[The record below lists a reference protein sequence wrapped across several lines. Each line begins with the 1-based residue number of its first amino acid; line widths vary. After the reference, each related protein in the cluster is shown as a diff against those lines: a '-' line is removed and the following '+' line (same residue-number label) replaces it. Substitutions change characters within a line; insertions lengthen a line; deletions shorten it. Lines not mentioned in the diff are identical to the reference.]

1 MDPKARNLFIT
12 KLFFMWVAL
21 LGLSHTTWADKTK
34 PALKALEKGEF
45 DKVEELV
52 VKSLEKDSINPGSKY
67 VFSLLYATSSFP
79 RYNVDSAHFFVSAAQ
94 KEFDLVSEKDQEGLI
109 KDDVTR
115 VLIES
120 HHSHVDSL
128 AFAVAVSKNSLG
140 AYNYYIER
148 YEDSAL
154 LNEAVKRRNTVAFNL
169 AAQTGTW
176 QSYKG
181 FLDTYPQA
189 AEAGKAKKEYD
200 RLIFEEKT
208 HSGGLEEME
217 GFLDSQPETPYR
229 EILEEKIFGFM
240 AGFGE
245 PHKIL
250 NFLANYDNGLLGKK
264 ALNLLH
270 HIEPDNKDYL
280 KILNS
285 SPWKSHL
292 DSLNELKEVN
302 QPVLVPFLADGKYG
316 FGDLN
321 GDIVIDLQ
329 FDQIEEE
336 HYCGNISG
344 DVLSITLDKTNLLV
358 NRKLDTIYQGRFD
371 RHVDLGNGI
380 LKVVNKGKAGALH
393 KSGFRILPF
402 IYEDVSMLNNS
413 LLKTKRAGKYG
424 ISGFLGKELVAPKYD
439 NIYLSHGFIVIEDKG
454 RISINL
460 ASSFV
465 DNLKN
470 DKFNPVFKYEDFE
483 IIGSNVICFDGDDE
497 MLLDSLLNEVVP
509 MGPHRIN
516 TKFETWVVKQAN
528 GYRLFDRQT
537 EKLQSEVYA
546 NVIQNEQWMAVKN
559 QKWSLYSKSISDVP
573 IVGLDSVNLLG
584 EDIALMF
591 RGESGTAIFPNKKI
605 VEFSKDEKLRSIS
618 SGKNTNVHFLVISRG
633 GKNILYRDGE
643 RVIESVYEIGYIADN
658 VFSAKAR
665 GEYGA
670 MDTRAQLIMRVRYD
684 AIGEAEN
691 GISPVLYNGRFGAYN
706 FNERILISLKFDE
719 KLKPYNDELL
729 ITKSRDKIGLYSVK
743 NENVVDNEYDE
754 ILYWSDSVALVKK
767 DREWS
772 LYGIYDDKPVFSGI
786 TDFDFISRNESEIV
800 IKYRTATGMGVYS
813 TLHGSLFEP
822 TFNDIINIGTEETPF
837 YFCEKSIRE
846 ADYYVAVYKNARGE
860 TVRTQAYRGSEYEK
874 IVCEN

>member
-1 MDPKARNLFIT
+1 MDPKVRNHFIA

-21 LGLSHTTWADKTK
+21 LGLSHFVWADKTK

-52 VKSLEKDSINPGSKY
+52 LKSLEKDSINPGSKY
-67 VFSLLYATSSFP
+67 VFSLLYTTSAFP
-79 RYNVDSAHFFVSAAQ
+79 RYNVDSAHYFIKAAQ
-94 KEFDLVSEKDQEGLI
+94 TEFGLISEKDQESLI
-109 KDDVTR
+109 KDDVTQM
-115 VLIES
+115 LIQS
-120 HHSHVDSL
+120 HHSLVDSL
-128 AFAVAVSKNSLG
+128 AYTVALSKNSLS
-140 AYNYYIER
+140 AYNYYIDR
-148 YEDSAL
+148 YGDSAL
-154 LNEAVKRRNTVAFNL
+154 LNEAIKNRNTVAFNL
-169 AAQTGTW
+169 ATQAGTW
-176 QSYKG
+176 QSYKE

-189 AEAGKAKKEYD
+189 GEAGKAKKEYD

-217 GFLDSQPETPYR
+217 AFLESQPNTPYR
-229 EILEEKIFGFM
+229 GILEGKIFGLM

-245 PHKIL
+245 PEKIL
-250 NFLANYDNGLLGKK
+250 KFLEKYDNPTLGKK
-264 ALNLLH
+264 ALDLLH
-270 HIEPDNKDYL
+270 HIEPGNKDYL

-285 SPWKSHL
+285 APWRLHL

-302 QPVLVPFLADGKYG
+302 QPVLVPFLAEGKYG
-316 FGDLN
+316 FGDIN

-344 DVLSITLDKTNLLV
+344 DVLGITLDKSTLLV
-358 NRKLDTIYQGRFD
+358 NRKLDTIYSGRFD
-371 RHVDLGNGI
+371 RHVDFDNGI
-380 LKVVNKGKAGALH
+380 LKVVNKGKAGAIH
-393 KSGFRILPF
+393 KSGFKILPF
-402 IYEDVSMLNNS
+402 LYEDISKLTNH

-424 ISGFLGKELVAPKYD
+424 VSGFLGQELIALKYD
-439 NIYLSHGFIVIEDKG
+439 DIYITQNLLVIEDKG
-454 RISINL
+454 RVSIHL
-460 ASSFV
+460 ASDFLE
-465 DNLKN
+465 NLK
-470 DKFNPVFKYEDFE
+470 DQKIKPVFKYEDFE
-483 IIGSNVICFDGDDE
+483 IIGKNLICFDGDDE

-528 GYRLFDRQT
+528 GYRLFDRKT
-537 EKLQSEVYA
+537 EKLQNEVYA
-546 NVIQNEQWMAVKN
+546 NVIQNEQWMAVKKD
-559 QKWSLYSKSISDVP
+559 KWSLYSKSISDVP

-591 RGESGTAIFPNKKI
+591 RGDAGTAIFPNKKI
-605 VEFSKDEKLRSIS
+605 VEFSKDEKLQSIG
-618 SGKNTNVHFLVISRG
+618 SGKNTNVHFLVISRN

-643 RVIESVYEIGYIADN
+643 RVIESVYEIGYISDD

-670 MDTRAQLIMRVRYD
+670 MDTKARLIMRVRYD

-706 FNERILISLKFDE
+706 FNEKILISLKFDE
-719 KLKPYNDELL
+719 KLKPYNDQLL
-729 ITKSRDKIGLYSVK
+729 ITKSRDKVGLYSVK
-743 NENVVDNEYDE
+743 NENVVDNEYDD
-754 ILYWSDSVALVKK
+754 ILYWSDSIALVKK
-767 DREWS
+767 EREWS
-772 LYGIYDDKPVFSGI
+772 LHDIYTDKALFSGI
-786 TDFDFISRNESEIV
+786 TDFDFISKSEAGIV

-813 TLHGSLFEP
+813 SQNGSLFEP

-846 ADYYVAVYKNARGE
+846 ADYYVAVYKNAQGE
-860 TVRTQAYRGSEYEK
+860 TVRTQAYRESEYEK
-874 IVCEN
+874 IVCEK